1 MIFSTFQST
10 NNEIRGTVCEI
21 YVSSLK
27 NDLNPTNNNFKKLKS
42 MKNIIR
48 FFAIAT
54 VVLGFA
60 STSFAQVSAT
70 ATATGTIITPI
81 SIANSGNMNF
91 GNVAVSAS
99 AGTVILAP
107 AGTRTITGGVTL
119 PVTTGT
125 VAAAHFTVNGTPNY
139 TYSITLPSTATTV
152 SSGANNM
159 TINAF
164 TSNPGTT
171 GALSAAGSQTIDV
184 GATLNVG
191 ANQAAGTYVSA
202 TPFQV
207 TVNYN

>member
-1 MIFSTFQST
+1 
-10 NNEIRGTVCEI
+10 
-21 YVSSLK
+21 
-27 NDLNPTNNNFKKLKS
+27 
-42 MKNIIR
+42 MKNLIKI
-48 FFAIAT
+48 FAIAT

-60 STSFAQVSAT
+60 TSSFAQVSAT

-81 SIANSGNMNF
+81 AISNAGNMNF
-91 GNVAVSAS
+91 GNVAVSAV

-107 AGTRTITGGVTL
+107 ASSRTITGGVTL
-119 PVTTGT
+119 PAVPGT
-125 VAAAHFTVNGTPNY
+125 VSAAHFAVTGTSNY
-139 TYSITLPSTATTV
+139 TYAITLPSTATTV
-152 SSGANNM
+152 TSGANTM

-171 GALSAAGSQTIDV
+171 GTLSATGTQTIDV